1 MAFEQK
7 DGQGA
12 LFRNED
18 KDTEQHP
25 DYRGSIKIRGQEYWL
40 SAWIKEAKSG
50 AKYMSLSAQPKQTP
64 TQQVRSGRQQE
75 QFDDDS
81 DLPF

>member
-7 DGQGA
+7 DGSGA
-12 LFRNED
+12 LFKNED

-25 DYRGSIKIRGQEYWL
+25 DYRGSIKIHGQEYWL

-50 AKYMSLSAQPKQTP
+50 KKYMSLSAQPKQPP
-64 TQQVRSGRQQE
+64 TQQVRAGKHQE
-75 QFDDDS
+75 QFDDDI
-81 DLPF
+81 PF

>member
-18 KDTEQHP
+18 KETEQHP
-25 DYRGSIKIRGQEYWL
+25 DYKGSIKVNGQEFWL
-40 SAWIKEAKSG
+40 SAWIKESKAG
-50 AKYMSLSAQPKQTP
+50 NKYMSLSAQPKNGR

-75 QFDDDS
+75 RDFDDDI
-81 DLPF
+81 PF